1 MQRVILARLVSAVPL
16 LLGVSIVSFVLLH
29 LAPGSF
35 FDRFLLDPSIARET
49 VELLE
54 SRYGLNRPWYEQYLS
69 WLVGVLK
76 GDLGFSLSFQR
87 PVARLLGESALYTLA
102 LVVSSGVIAFLGGLV
117 ASFLGALRPWRA
129 MDRALSGLAVLA
141 ASVPTLVVAVGALGL
156 AASTGGVPLGG
167 GSSVGLTG
175 VSLSTRLLDFLHH
188 LLLPSLVLSLT
199 LVPLFYLQSR
209 GALMEILPSEFA
221 QAARSRGLSGAQ
233 VLLKH
238 CLPAAMVP
246 VLTFAGSSVGRLL
259 NGAFLVEVVMGW
271 PGMGRLAWSALLA
284 RDSFLILGVMLFA
297 AVLMILG
304 NLVADVAIAAAD
316 PRIRLE
322 ER

>member
-1 MQRVILARLVSAVPL
+1 MHRVVLARLASAVPL
-16 LLGVSIVSFVLLH
+16 LFGVSIVSFVLLH

-35 FDRFLLDPSIARET
+35 LDRFLLDPSIPRET
-49 VELLE
+49 IELME

-69 WLVGVLK
+69 WLVGLLK
-76 GDLGFSLSFQR
+76 GDLGFSLIFQR
-87 PVARLLGESALYTLA
+87 PVAHLLGESALYTLA
-102 LVVSSGVIAFLGGLV
+102 LAISAGVMAFLGGLV
-117 ASFLGALRPWRA
+117 SSFLVALRPGGA
-129 MDRALSGLAVLA
+129 MDRALSGFAVLA
-141 ASVPTLVVAVGALGL
+141 ASIPTLVVAVGALGL
-156 AASTGGVPLGG
+156 AAATGVVPLGG
-167 GSSVGLTG
+167 GSSVGLVD
-175 VSLSTRLLDFLHH
+175 VSLSTRLLDFSHH
-188 LLLPSLVLSLT
+188 LLLPSLALGLT

-209 GALMEILPSEFA
+209 GALLEILPSEFA
-221 QAARSRGLSGAQ
+221 QAARSRGLSRAQ

-246 VLTFAGSSVGRLL
+246 ALTFAGSSVGRLL

-284 RDSFLILGVMLFA
+284 RDSFLILGVLLVA
-297 AVLMILG
+297 AVMMILG
-304 NLVADVAIAAAD
+304 NLVADIAIAAAD